1 MVATELPENE
11 NTSITNIVEYVAAEA
26 YGRRGRDE
34 RWDLVTFAHYRRER
48 TMQHSRPGG
57 WRYTLG
63 EADWRH
69 LGRQQ
74 LEDLLGPYVA
84 PEGG

>member
-1 MVATELPENE
+1 M
-11 NTSITNIVEYVAAEA
+11 
-26 YGRRGRDE
+26 
-34 RWDLVTFAHYRRER
+34 WDLVTFGHYRREQ

-69 LGRQQ
+69 LGR
-74 LEDLLGPYVA
+74 
-84 PEGG
+84 EGFEAILARYEP